1 MPAAASER
9 IPADKLR
16 AFAVATLGT
25 LGMPDDDAATTADA
39 MVWADL
45 RGAHQHGVTARLSGL
60 AGRVRSGNVNVRP
73 VWKTVHDAP
82 SFTLLDA
89 DGAWGQVAGTRG
101 MQAAI
106 AKARTSGAAITVVRN
121 AEITAALGWYASVA
135 IRERMIG
142 MAINNSVPL
151 MPAWGGAERAIGNQ
165 AFAVGAPAQRNGYLL
180 FDSTV
185 AALSLNAVER
195 MKERGEQ
202 LPAGAAVD
210 AHGQPTTDPE
220 EAIAGLILPMAG
232 HRGYGLALAWEIL
245 TGVLSGG
252 GTPAAA
258 SAKPMGISM
267 FLMAIDP
274 TRSQSYDEFTE
285 RVDVL
290 IERMR
295 NSRPARAGETVRVPG
310 ERGHRLEIEYAREGI
325 PLTIERIEKLR
336 TLGGEL
342 GVAW

>member
-1 MPAAASER
+1 MAEAGTQRIGADTLRDFAIAA
-9 IPADKLR
+9 LR
-16 AFAVATLGT
+16 K
-25 LGMPDDDAATTADA
+25 LGMPEDDAATTADA

-45 RGAHQHGVTARLSGL
+45 RGAHAHGVTARLPGL

-73 VWKTVHDAP
+73 VWKTLHDAP
-82 SFTLLDA
+82 SLTLLDA

-101 MQAAI
+101 MRAAI
-106 AKARTSGAAITVVRN
+106 AKARTSGAAISVVRN
-121 AEITAALGWYASVA
+121 AEITAALGWYATVA

-151 MPAWGGAERAIGNQ
+151 IPAWGGAERVIGNQ
-165 AFAVGAPAQRNGYLL
+165 AFAVGAPAARNGYLL

-185 AALSLNAVER
+185 AALSLNAIER
-195 MKERGEQ
+195 FKERGEQ

-210 AHGQPTTDPE
+210 AQGQPTTDPE
-220 EAIAGLILPMAG
+220 SAIAGLILPMAG
-232 HRGYGLALAWEIL
+232 HRGYGLALAWEVL

-258 SAKPMGISM
+258 TARPMGISM
-267 FLMAIDP
+267 FLLAIDP
-274 TRSQSYDEFTE
+274 ARSQPFEAFAE
-285 RVDVL
+285 RIDAL

-295 NSRPARAGETVRVPG
+295 GSRPARAGETVRVPG
-310 ERGHRLEIEYAREGI
+310 ERGHRLEIEYARDGI
-325 PLTIERIEKLR
+325 PLAAEGIEKLR
-336 TLGGEL
+336 KLGGDL